1 MRFLL
6 CNGSP
11 HGDKGATAGYIK
23 ALEAG
28 IQGVDGKV
36 EMGSVDKGASVEMG
50 VKSRDAAV
58 ENALLVRVREH
69 EKFAEN
75 AVSADFLIVAFPLYT
90 DAMPGITMA
99 FFEALEPYIGQMSKL
114 RIGFIVQSGFP
125 EKSHSKPVEKYL
137 ERLVSILGA
146 QYIGTAIFGSGM
158 MMNAKREKLIAELG
172 AALVQTGT
180 FDATLLKRTTPL
192 ERLGFF
198 SKVGV
203 RIMTRTPFLNFF
215 WDKDLKANGV
225 YEKRFDQP
233 FCG

>member
-23 ALEAG
+23 ALETG
-28 IQGVDGKV
+28 IRGVDGSAETGGVGNGAAV
-36 EMGSVDKGASVEMG
+36 ETTIKNG
-50 VKSRDAAV
+50 DAIV
-58 ENALLVRVREH
+58 ENALLVRVRDH
-69 EKFAEN
+69 AQFAEK
-75 AVSADFLIVAFPLYT
+75 AVAADIVIVAFPLYT

-99 FFEALEPYIGQMSKL
+99 FFESLEPYIGQMSKL

-172 AALVQTGT
+172 ASLVQTGT
-180 FDATLLKRTTPL
+180 FDAALLKRTTPL

-203 RIMTRTPFLNFF
+203 RIMARTPFLNYF